1 MVSNIWIIFHNIIW
15 DVILPIDFHNTFIFF
30 RGVGQPPTSEP
41 STQCSHQS
49 TSLPLTKRPAGVHG
63 RKTNGATAGIAEET
77 TPSKFCENWALA
89 KGAVSRRDFLLT
101 IPECNMQRRAAV
113 VLALPAF
120 FTVFLLEC
128 VGCFA
133 TLFCQRNYPCV
144 HFLRKKWGLFESR
157 VAQNLLINCNFLIE
171 MLIIE
176 ASEVNSLRWSNFHLL
191 A

>member
-63 RKTNGATAGIAEET
+63 GKTNGATAGIAEET

-89 KGAVSRRDFLLT
+89 KGAVSRRDFLLS
-101 IPECNMQRRAAV
+101 IPECNEELLSFWLFQPFSLCFCWN
-113 VLALPAF
+113 VLDVLQLCF
-120 FTVFLLEC
+120 VSVITHVSIFSERSG
-128 VGCFA
+128 GCLKA
-133 TLFCQRNYPCV
+133 
-144 HFLRKKWGLFESR
+144 G
-157 VAQNLLINCNFLIE
+157 
-171 MLIIE
+171 
-176 ASEVNSLRWSNFHLL
+176 
-191 A
+191 